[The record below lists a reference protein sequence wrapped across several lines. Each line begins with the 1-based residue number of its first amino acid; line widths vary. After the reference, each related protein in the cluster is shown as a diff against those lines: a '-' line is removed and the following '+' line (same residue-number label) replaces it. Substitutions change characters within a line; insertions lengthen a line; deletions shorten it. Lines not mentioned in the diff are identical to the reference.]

1 MIPQEFPEQNRIY
14 RAPEGVDDSQVQPI
28 PTYAG
33 EVVGGNC
40 DGQMITVVCWKPTYE
55 ELQALVEGSGV
66 YLTMFGGLA
75 PHMLTTSFHNATHP
89 G

>member
-1 MIPQEFPEQNRIY
+1 MIPQEFPETNATY
-14 RAPEGVDDSQVQPI
+14 GPPKGFDPSQVVPI
-28 PTYAG
+28 PAYMG
-33 EVVGGNC
+33 EVRGGNC

-55 ELQALVEGSGV
+55 ELQALVEGGGV